1 MCFILMNIILVV
13 HLQSLQM
20 MLMLMEFFK
29 AKQSQRRY
37 LDINSKPSCYQKNY
51 RYGCPCLHDSITSDL
66 LTNCDRLVNNMGA
79 MNSCSEVLQVIL
91 LRIQYN
97 CASLYSNHCFLFIV
111 TCTILFFF
119 MRLSQNTV
127 IR

>member
-37 LDINSKPSCYQKNY
+37 LDINSKPSCYQKKY

-66 LTNCDRLVNNMGA
+66 LTNCDRLANNMGA
-79 MNSCSEVLQVIL
+79 VNSCSEVLQVIL

-97 CASLYSNHCFLFIV
+97 CTSLYSSHYFLFIV